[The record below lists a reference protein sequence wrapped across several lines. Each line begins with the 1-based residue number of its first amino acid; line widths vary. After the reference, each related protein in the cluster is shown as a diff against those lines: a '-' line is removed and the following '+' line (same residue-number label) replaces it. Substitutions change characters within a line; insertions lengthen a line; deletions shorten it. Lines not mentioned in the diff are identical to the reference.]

1 MDTLVNLQDGF
12 MAVMTL
18 QTLFLIFVGL
28 VAGLL
33 VGALPGLTATMAV
46 AVLVPVT
53 FGLAAVPALSMLL
66 AIYVGAISGGAVS
79 AILANTPGTPASVA
93 TTLDGYPMA
102 RQGKAGRALGVSLMV
117 SIVGSLIG
125 ITALIALS
133 PVISSAALRFSG
145 PEYFAL
151 AFFGLTMVIG
161 ISGRDLLKGV
171 VSALLGLYIGFV
183 GLDPMMG
190 VQRFTF
196 GSMNLLGGFSF
207 VPVLIG
213 LFAVSE
219 VLLQATRL
227 GETRPRL
234 EVVRNVLPSLRELF
248 KHRWLLLRSGM
259 IGTFIGALPGAGADI
274 ASLVSYNEAKRASKH
289 PERFGKG
296 SEEGLMASET
306 ANNAVIGAALIPLL
320 TLAIP
325 GDAVT
330 AVLLGAM
337 RMHDLRPGPL
347 LFQHNSDE
355 VFAMYIALIV
365 AVLMLRV
372 VGLFMVRA
380 FVRVMA
386 LPKHLLLVG
395 ILLFSFVGAYA
406 LGSSVF
412 DLGTALAFGVVGY
425 VMLRFG
431 YPVAP
436 LVLALILGP
445 LAEDRLRQSLVMSRG
460 DWTILF
466 TRPISATI
474 LVLAAVSIVFAFR
487 QQRLIARMKEE
498 MEEEHVA
505 S

>member
-1 MDTLVNLQDGF
+1 METLANLVDGF
-12 MAVMTL
+12 QAVMTL

-53 FGLAAVPALSMLL
+53 FGLDAVPALSMLL

-102 RQGKAGRALGVSLMV
+102 KKGQAGRALGLSLMV
-117 SIVGSLIG
+117 SIIGTLIG
-125 ITALIALS
+125 IAALVTLS
-133 PVISSAALRFSG
+133 PAISRAALRFSA

-151 AFFGLTMVIG
+151 AFFGLTMVVG

-183 GLDPMMG
+183 GLDPTIG
-190 VQRFTF
+190 VPRFT
-196 GSMNLLGGFSF
+196 GGNLNLLGGFSF

-213 LFAVSE
+213 LFAISE
-219 VLLQATRL
+219 VLFQATRMA
-227 GETRPRL
+227 EARPKV
-234 EVVRNVLPSLRELF
+234 EAVRNVLPSLRELF
-248 KHRWLLLRSGM
+248 RHRWLLLKSGL
-259 IGTFIGALPGAGADI
+259 IGTFVGALPGAGADI
-274 ASLVSYNEAKRASKH
+274 ASLVSYNEAKRSSKH

-296 SEEGLMASET
+296 AEEGLMASET
-306 ANNAVIGAALIPLL
+306 ANNAVIGAAMIPLL

-347 LFQHNSDE
+347 LFTYNSDE
-355 VFAMYIALIV
+355 VFAMYVALVV

-372 VGLFMVRA
+372 VGLFMVRIFA
-380 FVRVMA
+380 RVMN
-386 LPKHLLLVG
+386 LPKHHLLVA

-406 LGSSVF
+406 LGNSVF
-412 DLGTALAFGVVGY
+412 DLGTALAFGIVGY

-445 LAEDRLRQSLVMSRG
+445 LAEDRLRQALVMSRG
-460 DWTILF
+460 DWSILV

-474 LVLAAVSIVFAFR
+474 LLLAVASLVFAFR
-487 QQRLIARMKEE
+487 QQRVIARMKEE
-498 MEEEHVA
+498 MEEA
-505 S
+505 ATTA

>member
-1 MDTLVNLQDGF
+1 MDVLVNLRDGF

-18 QTLFLIFVGL
+18 QTLAVILLGL

-53 FGLAAVPALSMLL
+53 FGLEAVPALSMLL

-102 RQGKAGRALGVSLMV
+102 QQGRAGRALGLALMV

-125 ITALIALS
+125 IAALILLA
-133 PVISSAALRFSG
+133 PIISSAALRFSG
-145 PEYFAL
+145 PEYFAI

-161 ISGRDLLKGV
+161 ISGRDLLKGFA
-171 VSALLGLYIGFV
+171 SALLGLYIGFV
-183 GLDPMMG
+183 GLDPMLG
-190 VQRFTF
+190 VPRFT
-196 GSMNLLGGFSF
+196 MNNLNLLGGFSF

-219 VLLQATRL
+219 ALYQVTRL
-227 GETRPRL
+227 NDPTPRL
-234 EVVRNVLPSLRELF
+234 EAVRNVFPRLKELLQ
-248 KHRWLLLRSGM
+248 HRWLLLKSGV

-274 ASLVSYNEAKRASKH
+274 ASLVSYNEAKRSSKH

-296 SEEGLMASET
+296 SEEGLIASET
-306 ANNAVIGAALIPLL
+306 ANNAVIGAAMIPLL

-347 LFQHNSDE
+347 LFQYNSDE
-355 VFAMYIALIV
+355 VFAMYIALII
-365 AVLMLRV
+365 AVLLLRI
-372 VGLFMVRA
+372 VGVGMVQVFA
-380 FVRVMA
+380 RVMN
-386 LPKHLLLVG
+386 LKKRYLISG
-395 ILLFSFVGAYA
+395 ILLFSFVGSYA
-406 LGSSVF
+406 LGSSIF
-412 DLGTALAFGVVGY
+412 DLGTTLAFGVIGFI
-425 VMLRFG
+425 MLRFG
-431 YPVAP
+431 FPVAP
-436 LVLALILGP
+436 MVLALILGP
-445 LAEDRLRQSLVMSRG
+445 IAEDRLRQALVMYQGS
-460 DWTILF
+460 WSFLY
-466 TRPISATI
+466 TRPITAVI
-474 LVLAAVSIVFAFR
+474 LVLAVLSIIFAFR
-487 QQRLIARMKEE
+487 QQRAIAKMKEE
-498 MEEEHVA
+498 VL
-505 S
+505 SN

>member
-1 MDTLVNLQDGF
+1 M
-12 MAVMTL
+12 
-18 QTLFLIFVGL
+18 
-28 VAGLL
+28 
-33 VGALPGLTATMAV
+33 
-46 AVLVPVT
+46 
-53 FGLAAVPALSMLL
+53 
-66 AIYVGAISGGAVS
+66 
-79 AILANTPGTPASVA
+79 
-93 TTLDGYPMA
+93 
-102 RQGKAGRALGVSLMV
+102 
-117 SIVGSLIG
+117 
-125 ITALIALS
+125 
-133 PVISSAALRFSG
+133 
-145 PEYFAL
+145 
-151 AFFGLTMVIG
+151 
-161 ISGRDLLKGV
+161 
-171 VSALLGLYIGFV
+171 
-183 GLDPMMG
+183 
-190 VQRFTF
+190 
-196 GSMNLLGGFSF
+196 
-207 VPVLIG
+207 
-213 LFAVSE
+213 
-219 VLLQATRL
+219 
-227 GETRPRL
+227 
-234 EVVRNVLPSLRELF
+234 
-248 KHRWLLLRSGM
+248 
-259 IGTFIGALPGAGADI
+259 
-274 ASLVSYNEAKRASKH
+274 
-289 PERFGKG
+289 
-296 SEEGLMASET
+296 
-306 ANNAVIGAALIPLL
+306 IPLL

-347 LFQHNSDE
+347 LFSNNSDE

-386 LPKHLLLVG
+386 LPKHLLLAG
-395 ILLFSFVGAYA
+395 ILMFSFVGAYA

>member
-1 MDTLVNLQDGF
+1 VDTLVNLQDGF
-12 MAVMTL
+12 LAVMTF

-102 RQGKAGRALGVSLMV
+102 RQGKAGRALGLSLMV

-125 ITALIALS
+125 IVALIALS
-133 PVISSAALRFSG
+133 PVISSAALRFSA

-227 GETRPRL
+227 GEARPRL

-248 KHRWLLLRSGM
+248 VHRWLLLRSGL

-274 ASLVSYNEAKRASKH
+274 ASLVSYN
-289 PERFGKG
+289 
-296 SEEGLMASET
+296 
-306 ANNAVIGAALIPLL
+306 
-320 TLAIP
+320 
-325 GDAVT
+325 
-330 AVLLGAM
+330 
-337 RMHDLRPGPL
+337 
-347 LFQHNSDE
+347 
-355 VFAMYIALIV
+355 
-365 AVLMLRV
+365 
-372 VGLFMVRA
+372 
-380 FVRVMA
+380 
-386 LPKHLLLVG
+386 
-395 ILLFSFVGAYA
+395 
-406 LGSSVF
+406 
-412 DLGTALAFGVVGY
+412 
-425 VMLRFG
+425 
-431 YPVAP
+431 
-436 LVLALILGP
+436 
-445 LAEDRLRQSLVMSRG
+445 
-460 DWTILF
+460 
-466 TRPISATI
+466 
-474 LVLAAVSIVFAFR
+474 
-487 QQRLIARMKEE
+487 
-498 MEEEHVA
+498 
-505 S
+505 

>member
-1 MDTLVNLQDGF
+1 VETLGNLRDGLY
-12 MAVMTL
+12 AVMTL

-28 VAGLL
+28 VSGLL

-53 FGLAAVPALSMLL
+53 FGLTAVPALSMLL

-93 TTLDGYPMA
+93 TTFDGYPMA
-102 RQGKAGRALGVSLMV
+102 RLGRAGRALGLSLMV

-125 ITALIALS
+125 IAALVALS
-133 PVISSAALRFSG
+133 PVISRAALRFSA

-161 ISGRDLLKGV
+161 ISGRDLLKGI

-183 GLDPMMG
+183 GLDPMLG
-190 VQRFTF
+190 VQRFTM
-196 GSMNLLGGFSF
+196 GNMNLLGGFSF

-213 LFAVSE
+213 LFAIAE
-219 VLLQATRL
+219 VLVQVTRVR
-227 GETRPRL
+227 EEQPRFAA
-234 EVVRNVLPSLRELF
+234 VQNVLPSLRELF
-248 KHRWLLLRSGM
+248 SHRWLLLKSGL

-274 ASLVSYNEAKRASKH
+274 ASLVSYNEAKRSSKH
-289 PERFGKG
+289 PERFGRG

-306 ANNAVIGAALIPLL
+306 ANNAVIGAAMIPLL

-355 VFAMYIALIV
+355 VFAMYIALVV
-365 AVLMLRV
+365 AVVMLRV
-372 VGLFMVRA
+372 VGLFMVRV
-380 FVRVMA
+380 FSRVMN
-386 LPKHLLLVG
+386 LPKRYLLSG

-406 LGSSVF
+406 LGNSIF
-412 DLGTALAFGVVGY
+412 DLGTALAFGVIGY

-445 LAEDRLRQSLVMSRG
+445 LAEDRLRQALVMSRG
-460 DWTILF
+460 DWSILF

-474 LVLAAVSIVFAFR
+474 LVAALLFLVFALR
-487 QQRLIARMKEE
+487 QQRLISRMREDIE
-498 MEEEHVA
+498 DEVA
-505 S
+505 PT

>member
-1 MDTLVNLQDGF
+1 METLANLQDGF
-12 MAVMTL
+12 AAVMTL
-18 QTLFLIFVGL
+18 QTLVVIFIGL

-53 FGLAAVPALSMLL
+53 FGLTPVPALSMLL

-102 RQGKAGRALGVSLMV
+102 RQGKAGRALGLSLMV
-117 SIVGSLIG
+117 SIIGSLIG
-125 ITALIALS
+125 ITALIVLA
-133 PVISSAALRFSG
+133 PAISQAALRFSA

-151 AFFGLTMVIG
+151 AFFGLTMVVG

-171 VSALLGLYIGFV
+171 VSALLGLYVGFV

-190 VQRFTF
+190 VQRFTM
-196 GSMNLLGGFSF
+196 GNMNLLGGFSF

-219 VLLQATRL
+219 VLYQSTRMAEARPTLQA
-227 GETRPRL
+227 
-234 EVVRNVLPSLRELF
+234 VRNVLPSIRELLRH
-248 KHRWLLLRSGM
+248 KWLLLKSGV
-259 IGTFIGALPGAGADI
+259 IGTAIGALPGAGADI
-274 ASLVSYNEAKRASKH
+274 ASLVSYNEAKRSSKH
-289 PERFGKG
+289 PEAFGKG

-306 ANNAVIGAALIPLL
+306 ANNAVIGAAMIPLL

-347 LFQHNSDE
+347 LFTYSKTE
-355 VFAMYIALIV
+355 VFAMYAALIV
-365 AVLMLRV
+365 AVLMLRI
-372 VGLFMVRA
+372 VGLFMVRVFA
-380 FVRVMA
+380 RVMNV
-386 LPKHLLLVG
+386 PKRFLLAG
-395 ILLFSFVGAYA
+395 ILLFSFVGSYA
-406 LGSSVF
+406 LGSSLF
-412 DLGTALAFGVVGY
+412 DLGTALVFGVIGY

-445 LAEDRLRQSLVMSRG
+445 LAEDRLRQALVMSGG
-460 DWTILF
+460 DWSILF

-474 LVLAAVSIVFAFR
+474 LVLAFLSLVFAFR
-487 QQRLIARMKEE
+487 QQRLIARMQEQ
-498 MEEEHVA
+498 MHDDVPNG
-505 S
+505 